1 MKPVTIHLP
10 DEVASKLQ
18 VRAAIDNLRL
28 EEGIEKLLCNMVRR
42 FDIQKRWNLRRQQ
55 RRERER
61 PVVIHR
67 AVA

>member
-10 DEVASKLQ
+10 DEVASKLS
-18 VRAAIDNLRL
+18 VRAAIDDLRL

-55 RRERER
+55 RMLG
-61 PVVIHR
+61 
-67 AVA
+67 